1 MTCSIKNQLCS
12 TRLHLRSTQYY
23 QYYKT
28 THFHLRSTSRHFF
41 SFGAAAGGERPDKG
55 RTNLSKYLPF
65 CIFGILYLPF
75 AYFVFC
81 ICLCIFC
88 IFLSHQSNIVM
99 WSKFCPSAFKC
110 LLCSIVLSSIFNT
123 VAISFVRVNWDYIR
137 NPSRSMVVYQVL

>member
-1 MTCSIKNQLCS
+1 MPNQLPLALDTILLVLVLQNYPFPLALDKPTLFLIWSC
-12 TRLHLRSTQYY
+12 
-23 QYYKT
+23 
-28 THFHLRSTSRHFF
+28 
-41 SFGAAAGGERPDKG
+41 GWGGERQPDTG

-110 LLCSIVLSSIFNT
+110 LLCSIILSPIFNV
-123 VAISFVRVNWDYIR
+123 VAISIVRV
-137 NPSRSMVVYQVL
+137 